1 MKKILFTLIGLA
13 MIGCTNPS
21 MEEGLDSLT
30 EKLAQLEAELVAV
43 DVAQMIADL
52 ETMTAQVEQSQT
64 DLDEYNEAQEEALV
78 TIANIK
84 ERLAAVQVLLDNAA
98 TVEQVQAL
106 RDSVAQVSDGIA
118 MLVFVADYDYD
129 GVMNGL
135 DQCPDTPITEI
146 NDVNGVGCS
155 STQVPTTG
163 TSTTTTGG

>member
-21 MEEGLDSLT
+21 MEEGLADLT
-30 EKLAQLEAELVAV
+30 AKLAQLEADLVAV
-43 DVAQMIADL
+43 DVAQMLTDL
-52 ETMTAQVEQSQT
+52 ETMTAQVEQSQI
-64 DLDEYNEAQEEALV
+64 DLDEYNEAQEEALL
-78 TIANIK
+78 TIASIK
-84 ERLAAVQVLLDNAA
+84 ERLAAVQVLLDDAA
-98 TVEQVQAL
+98 TVEQVPL

-155 STQVPTTG
+155 PTQVPTTG

>member
-21 MEEGLDSLT
+21 MEEGLAGLT
-30 EKLAQLEAELVAV
+30 SKLAQLEAELLAV

-52 ETMTAQVEQSQT
+52 ETMTSQVEQAQI
-64 DLDEYNEAQEEALV
+64 DVDEHNAFQQEALV

-84 ERLAAVQVLLDNAA
+84 ERLAAVQVLLDEAA
-98 TVEQVQAL
+98 TAEQVQAL
-106 RDSVAQVSDGIA
+106 RDKVAQVSEGIS
-118 MLVFVADYDYD
+118 MLVFIADYDYD

-135 DQCPDTPITEI
+135 DQCPDTPIAEI

-155 STQVPTTG
+155 STQTPTTG

>member
-21 MEEGLDSLT
+21 MEEGLADLT
-30 EKLAQLEAELVAV
+30 AKLAQLEADLVAV
-43 DVAQMIADL
+43 DVAQMLTDL
-52 ETMTAQVEQSQT
+52 ETMTAQVEQSQI
-64 DLDEYNEAQEEALV
+64 DLDEYNEAQEEALL
-78 TIANIK
+78 TIASIK
-84 ERLAAVQVLLDNAA
+84 ERLAAVQVLLDDAA

-155 STQVPTTG
+155 PTQVPTTG

>member
-1 MKKILFTLIGLA
+1 MKKLLFAVIGFV

-21 MEEGLDSLT
+21 MEEGLANLQEQLT
-30 EKLAQLEAELVAV
+30 ELEAELAQV
-43 DVAQMIADL
+43 DIDQMVSDL
-52 ETMTAQVEQSQT
+52 EAMNAQAT
-64 DLDEYNEAQEEALV
+64 EALADMEIV
-78 TIANIK
+78 NQDLEDALVK
-84 ERLAAVQVLLDNAA
+84 MQELRERLAEVQAILDEAA

-106 RDSVAQVSDGIA
+106 RDKVAEVSEGIA

-155 STQVPTTG
+155 PSQLAG
-163 TSTTTTGG
+163 

>member
-1 MKKILFTLIGLA
+1 MKKLLFAVIGFV

-21 MEEGLDSLT
+21 MEEGLADLNAR
-30 EKLAQLEAELVAV
+30 LAELEAELVTV
-43 DVAQMIADL
+43 DVNAMLTDL
-52 ETMTAQVEQSQT
+52 ATMTAQVEQAQINV
-64 DLDEYNEAQEEALV
+64 DESNAAMEEALV
-78 TIANIK
+78 TIASIK
-84 ERLAAVQVLLDNAA
+84 ESLVALQVILDEAA

-106 RDSVAQVSDGIA
+106 RDKVAEISEGIA

-155 STQVPTTG
+155 PSQLAG
-163 TSTTTTGG
+163 

>member
-84 ERLAAVQVLLDNAA
+84 EKLAAVQVLLDNAA
-98 TVEQVQAL
+98 TVERVQAL